1 MGVVV
6 LRREE
11 QEEGRTMCA
20 QTAITGVRSERSRR
34 TMMGQNLGEAG
45 GLQEAVVM
53 VHSLVVVF
61 LLLFYLFEFF

>member
-11 QEEGRTMCA
+11 QEEGRTMHA
-20 QTAITGVRSERSRR
+20 QTVKTGVYSEKIRR

-45 GLQEAVVM
+45 ELLEFVVT
-53 VHSLVVVF
+53 VHMLV
-61 LLLFYLFEFF
+61 LFCFF